1 MVRILKRE
9 KASILI
15 MVIAIAM
22 AFQIIMVEAPDYLP
36 VLRISTDDVYLTAGE
51 VSEIKFNLT
60 NMGTWDIYEA
70 KISISVPST
79 TPGVSLLED
88 YHKVYNKIK
97 GGALKSFV
105 TQVYV
110 DQDTPI
116 GAYSLTLQATYMQKV
131 KYGVE
136 MLESS
141 TIQIGIVVD
150 SVSRLSYR
158 MSAEAED
165 PVFTAGADNQLNVVL
180 GNLGDATVHKIDA
193 TVSSTSP
200 YIVVLEGSRFT
211 HGSLDANMSVMHPA
225 IVRVSKNTPLG
236 VYTLSETVV
245 YEDESGQSYSESF
258 VVGITVDSVSR
269 LSYRMSAEAEDPVFT
284 AGADNQLN
292 VVLGNLGDAT
302 VHKIDATVSST
313 SPYIVVLEGSRFT
326 HGSLDANMSVMHPA
340 IVRVSKN
347 TPLGVY
353 TLSETVV
360 YEDESGQSY
369 SESFVVGIT
378 VDSSTL
384 SNPLLSVS
392 VKYPQLIAGAD
403 NPITVNLLNIG
414 SERLLDI
421 EVTLVSASPYLVI
434 LEGGRINIDELDLE
448 ERFSADVVIA
458 VSRSALVGV
467 YTLSTSSSY
476 QGPDGQGYIE
486 ASTLGVSVESVEVPV
501 QTSVVMSGYNL
512 SIDPVRPG
520 DRFSLVLELDSLG
533 SDAHDVKVALSLD
546 PLTGISTMSPTLVSL
561 DGMDLGERSEAKF
574 DLLVSGDVRA
584 GQYPG
589 IVTIT
594 YLDADGLPRSFM
606 ETVTLSVR
614 GIVEFKLI
622 NIGTVTVGI
631 GDSVEFEADML
642 LVGTESVQFVNIEV
656 VEDSVFQR
664 TVESEEYIGAVDPDS
679 PIPFEVQFRVAEGA
693 DVGKHNLILRITYQD
708 DLNQQHVETLELTVD
723 VEEVRSQGNIET
735 SSIGGFWVWLRKI
748 LGLGP

>member
-258 VVGITVDSVSR
+258 VVGITVDS
-269 LSYRMSAEAEDPVFT
+269 
-284 AGADNQLN
+284 
-292 VVLGNLGDAT
+292 
-302 VHKIDATVSST
+302 
-313 SPYIVVLEGSRFT
+313 
-326 HGSLDANMSVMHPA
+326 
-340 IVRVSKN
+340 
-347 TPLGVY
+347 
-353 TLSETVV
+353 
-360 YEDESGQSY
+360 
-369 SESFVVGIT
+369 
-378 VDSSTL
+378 STL

-486 ASTLGVSVESVEVPV
+486 ALTLGVSVESVEVPV

-546 PLTGISTMSPTLVSL
+546 PPTGISTMSPTLVSL

-693 DVGKHNLILRITYQD
+693 DVGKHNLILSITYQD

>member
-141 TIQIGIVVD
+141 TIQIGIV
-150 SVSRLSYR
+150 
-158 MSAEAED
+158 
-165 PVFTAGADNQLNVVL
+165 
-180 GNLGDATVHKIDA
+180 
-193 TVSSTSP
+193 
-200 YIVVLEGSRFT
+200 
-211 HGSLDANMSVMHPA
+211 
-225 IVRVSKNTPLG
+225 
-236 VYTLSETVV
+236 
-245 YEDESGQSYSESF
+245 
-258 VVGITVDSVSR
+258 VDSVSR

-693 DVGKHNLILRITYQD
+693 DVGKHNLILSITYQD

>member
-258 VVGITVDSVSR
+258 VVGITVDS
-269 LSYRMSAEAEDPVFT
+269 
-284 AGADNQLN
+284 
-292 VVLGNLGDAT
+292 
-302 VHKIDATVSST
+302 
-313 SPYIVVLEGSRFT
+313 
-326 HGSLDANMSVMHPA
+326 
-340 IVRVSKN
+340 
-347 TPLGVY
+347 
-353 TLSETVV
+353 
-360 YEDESGQSY
+360 
-369 SESFVVGIT
+369 
-378 VDSSTL
+378 STL

-434 LEGGRINIDELDLE
+434 LEGGRINIDELELE
-448 ERFSADVVIA
+448 EGFSADVVIA

-631 GDSVEFEADML
+631 GDSIEFEADML

-708 DLNQQHVETLELTVD
+708 DLNQQHVETLELTLD